1 MKVISILVLSTIFF
15 LGALTICDA
24 EVKPVGIVKSLEN
37 SASIKRKAEVL
48 TAENGMAVWMGDEI
62 RTGPAGSVGIIFID
76 DTVLSMGP
84 KSRFVISELLFDPV
98 EGKLSFIGKIIRGT
112 IVFLSGQTARLA
124 PDSVRLET
132 PAGMVGVRGT
142 RVLVKVEGK

>member
-1 MKVISILVLSTIFF
+1 MKVTFTLVLSTIIF
-15 LGALTICDA
+15 LGALTICHA
-24 EVKPVGIVKSLEN
+24 EAKPVGIVKSLEN
-37 SASIKRKAEVL
+37 SASIKRKEDVL
-48 TAENGMAVWMGDEI
+48 TAKTGMAVWMGDEI
-62 RTGPAGSVGIIFID
+62 STGPMGSIGIIFID

-84 KSRFVISELLFDPV
+84 KSRFIISELLFDPV
-98 EGKLSFIGKIIRGT
+98 EGKLSFVGKIIRGT

-142 RVLVKVEGK
+142 HVLVKVEE